1 MRQFVRQIFIQLPY
15 TQKFISQPFLI
26 HQFVMTNMVH
36 IANFLS
42 IQIDEVGKRT
52 SKSNTL

>member
-15 TQKFISQPFLI
+15 TQKFILQPFLI

>member
-15 TQKFISQPFLI
+15 TQKFISQPFFI

-52 SKSNTL
+52 SKSSTL